1 MAISVPAQSMREYID
16 LSDRRLDFPILA
28 QQVHGK
34 PLAYLDNAATTQKP
48 RAVLDAIDRYY
59 RKINA
64 NIHRGV
70 HTLSIRATDA
80 YESARE
86 KIRGFINAGDACEV
100 IFVRGTT
107 EAINLVAQ
115 SYGRA
120 QIRPGDEILI
130 SHMEH
135 HSNIVPWQ
143 MLCEQTDARL
153 KVIPVNEAG
162 ELDQMAFEKLL
173 NPRTRLLALVHV
185 SNALGTINP
194 VRKLIAKAHAL
205 GAVVLIDGAQAVAH
219 LAVDVQALDCD
230 FYAFSAHKMFG
241 PTGVGVLYGKRAL
254 LETMPPYQGGG
265 DMIKAVRFEGTV
277 YNDLP
282 YRFEAG
288 TPNIAGVIGLGAA
301 VDYLAALG
309 FEAIG
314 RCEHELLT
322 YATQRLSEVPGVRF
336 IGTAREK
343 ASVLSFVLDGVH
355 PHDVGTVLD
364 HQGVA
369 VRTGHHCA
377 MPLMERFAVPATVR
391 ASFAFYNTLEEIK
404 RLREGLHKAR
414 EVLL

>member
-1 MAISVPAQSMREYID
+1 MREQAD
-16 LSDRRLDFPILA
+16 LGDRRADFPILA
-28 QQVHGK
+28 QHVHGT

-59 RKINA
+59 REINA

-86 KIRGFINAGDACEV
+86 KIRGFINAADPCEV

-107 EAINLVAQ
+107 EAINLVAS
-115 SYGRA
+115 SYGRTH
-120 QIRPGDEILI
+120 IGPGDEILI

-143 MLCEQTDARL
+143 MLCEQTDALL

-162 ELDQMAFEKLL
+162 ELDRVGFEKLL

-194 VRKLIAKAHAL
+194 VRELIASAHDL

-219 LAVDVQALDCD
+219 LAVDVRALDCD

-254 LETMPPYQGGG
+254 LENMPPYQGGG
-265 DMIKAVRFEGTV
+265 DMIKAVRFERTL

-282 YRFEAG
+282 HRFEAG

-314 RCEHELLT
+314 RREDELLA
-322 YATQRLSEVPGVRF
+322 YATRRVSEVPGVRF

-343 ASVLSFVLDGVH
+343 ASVLSFVLDGMH

-364 HQGVA
+364 YHGVA

-377 MPLMERFAVPATVR
+377 MPLMERFSVPATVR
-391 ASFAFYNTLEEIK
+391 ASFAFYNTLEEIE
-404 RLREGLHKAR
+404 RLLGGLHKAR

>member
-1 MAISVPAQSMREYID
+1 MAISVPVQSMREQAD
-16 LSDRRLDFPILA
+16 LGDRRADFPILA
-28 QQVHGK
+28 QHVHGT

-59 RKINA
+59 REINA

-86 KIRGFINAGDACEV
+86 KIRGFINAADPCEV

-107 EAINLVAQ
+107 EAINLVAS
-115 SYGRA
+115 SYGRTH
-120 QIRPGDEILI
+120 IGPGDEILI

-143 MLCEQTDARL
+143 MLCEQTDALL

-162 ELDQMAFEKLL
+162 ELDRVGFEKLL

-194 VRKLIAKAHAL
+194 VRELIASAHDL

-219 LAVDVQALDCD
+219 LAVDVRALDCD

-254 LETMPPYQGGG
+254 LENMPPYQGGG
-265 DMIKAVRFEGTV
+265 DMIKAVRFERTL

-282 YRFEAG
+282 HRFEAG

-314 RCEHELLT
+314 RREDELLA
-322 YATQRLSEVPGVRF
+322 YATRRVSEVPGVRF

-343 ASVLSFVLDGVH
+343 ASVLSFVLDGMH

-364 HQGVA
+364 YHGVA

-377 MPLMERFAVPATVR
+377 MPLMERFSVPATVR
-391 ASFAFYNTLEEIK
+391 ASFAFYNTLEEIE
-404 RLREGLHKAR
+404 RLLGGLHKAR